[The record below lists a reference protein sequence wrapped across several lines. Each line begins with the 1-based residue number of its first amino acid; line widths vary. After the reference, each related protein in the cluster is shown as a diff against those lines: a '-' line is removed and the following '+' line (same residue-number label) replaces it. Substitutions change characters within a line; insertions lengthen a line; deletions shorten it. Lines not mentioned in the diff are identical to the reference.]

1 MALKYLVDLNLN
13 GNEIQN
19 VALQTVAG
27 EPSGLSVGHIFYDT
41 NVSQVKIYT
50 GSAWKVVGLVA
61 DETSLTVS
69 SGEISIKAGGVSTAK
84 IAANAVTTAK
94 IANDAVTYDKI
105 QNVVSNNVILGNDN
119 GAGSAVQE
127 LTAANVR
134 TIINVEDG
142 ANNYVLPTASATVLG
157 GIKVGTNLSITSGVL
172 TIGSDVATLDDAQTF
187 SGAKTFSA
195 ATTFNNSVSIV
206 GDLTVSGT
214 VTTINSTDLDVKDKL
229 ITMNVGST
237 IAANSTGSGFQVTID
252 AANTAGIVWDN
263 AANRFVHLDPAGA
276 TSQVYAYT
284 SEIRTNEQIQD
295 LVGAMFSGN
304 TETGITVTYQDADG
318 TIDLVVAEQRTNEQ
332 VMDLVA
338 DVMAVNATHVGI
350 VASDADASNAVNL
363 TNAYNHVGITVG
375 GHAGG
380 AYNIDL
386 ASVGLSSHIAAPLHV
401 DVYATT
407 ATTRDLVITNV
418 IIDSSTGICS
428 VELPAGEYFI
438 ALTGI
443 RA

>member
-13 GNEIQN
+13 GNEVQN
-19 VALQTVAG
+19 FALQTVAG
-27 EPSGLSVGHIFYDT
+27 TPTGLSTGHIVYDT
-41 NVSQVKIYT
+41 VAAQVKIYD
-50 GSAWKVVGLVA
+50 GAGWKVVGLVG

-69 SGEISIKAGGVSTAK
+69 NGVISIKGGGVSTAK
-84 IAANAVTTAK
+84 IAALAVTTAK
-94 IANDAVTYDKI
+94 IADDAVTYAKI
-105 QNVVSNNVILGNDN
+105 QNVASNNVILGNDN

-127 LTAANVR
+127 LTPANVR

-295 LVGAMFSGN
+295 LVGAMFSSN

-318 TIDLVVAEQRTNEQ
+318 TIDLVVAEQRTDEQ

-338 DVMAVNATHVGI
+338 DVLVTNASHTGI
-350 VASDADASNAVNL
+350 SASDVDASNAVNL
-363 TNAYNHVGITVG
+363 VNDYKHVGITLT

-380 AYNIDL
+380 AFAIDLTANGLDGAITAAMNID
-386 ASVGLSSHIAAPLHV
+386 
-401 DVYATT
+401 VYEVAGTV
-407 ATTRDLVITNV
+407 RSMVLTNV
-418 IIDSSTGICS
+418 SIDSATNTCT
-428 VELPAGEYFI
+428 VELPAGNYFI
-438 ALTGI
+438 SLAGA
-443 RA
+443 RK

>member
-13 GNEIQN
+13 GNEVQN
-19 VALQTVAG
+19 FALQTVAG
-27 EPSGLSVGHIFYDT
+27 TPTGLSTGHIVYDT
-41 NVSQVKIYT
+41 VAAQVKIYD
-50 GSAWKVVGLVA
+50 GADWKVVGLVG

-69 SGEISIKAGGVSTAK
+69 NGVISIKGGGVSTAK
-84 IAANAVTTAK
+84 IAALAVTTAK
-94 IANDAVTYDKI
+94 IADDAVTYAKI
-105 QNVVSNNVILGNDN
+105 QNVAANNVILGNDN

-127 LTAANVR
+127 LTPANVR

-142 ANNYVLPTASATVLG
+142 ANNYSLPTASATVLG
-157 GIKVGTNLSITSGVL
+157 GIKVGTNLSISSGVL

-187 SGAKTFSA
+187 SGAKTFSS
-195 ATTFNNSVSIV
+195 ATVFNNNVSIA
-206 GDLTVSGT
+206 GNLTVSGT
-214 VTTINSTDLDVKDKL
+214 VTTVNSTDLDVKDKL

-237 IAANSTGSGFQVTID
+237 VAANSTGSGFQVTID
-252 AANTAGIVWDN
+252 ASNTAGIVWDN
-263 AANRFVHLDPAGA
+263 AANRFVHLDAAGA

-304 TETGITVTYQDADG
+304 TETGISVTYQDGDG
-318 TIDLVVAEQRTNEQ
+318 TIDLVVAEQRTNEE

-338 DVMAVNATHVGI
+338 DVMANNATHVGI
-350 VASDADASNAVNL
+350 AASDADGSNAVNL
-363 TNAYNHVGITVG
+363 TNAYNHVGISVG

-380 AYNIDL
+380 AYAIDL
-386 ASVGLSSHIAAPLHV
+386 GQNGLSSHIAAPLHV
-401 DVYATT
+401 DVYAVS
-407 ATTRDLVITNV
+407 ATTRDLVLTNV
-418 IIDSSTGICS
+418 TIDSSTGICS